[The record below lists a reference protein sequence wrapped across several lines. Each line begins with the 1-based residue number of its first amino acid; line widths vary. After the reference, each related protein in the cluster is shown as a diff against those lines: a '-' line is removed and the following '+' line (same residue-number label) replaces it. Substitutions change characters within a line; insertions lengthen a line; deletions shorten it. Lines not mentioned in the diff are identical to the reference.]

1 MGAAAVPIMMGATSL
16 GQAYFGSRRSGE
28 EKRLLGAQTNQL
40 NQLSGQGASLFGAGM
55 PAMRSAIS
63 YYDTLLRGDRAS
75 QAQAL
80 AGPVAGITDLYRGTE
95 ANLQRSG
102 VRGGVKDLA
111 TAELGRDRANQI
123 GQLTAGV
130 QPQAASAL
138 AAMGSSATGQAQ
150 GATGGA
156 AAGFGGMAQGATAH
170 RMNRADALGN
180 ATSDIGELLFHAW
193 RSKAGGGS
201 KPAGP
206 NIGTRLPLPTAPG
219 MG

>member
-28 EKRLLGAQTNQL
+28 EKRLLNAQTNQL

-80 AGPVAGITDLYRGTE
+80 AGPMAGITDLYRGAE
-95 ANLQRSG
+95 ANMQRTG
-102 VRGGVKDLA
+102 VRGGVKDLM
-111 TAELGRDRANQI
+111 TAQLGRDRTNQI

-130 QPQAASAL
+130 QPMAASAL
-138 AAMGSSATGQAQ
+138 ASLGSSATGQAQ

-156 AAGFGGMAQGATAH
+156 AIGFGGMAQGATAD
-170 RMNRADALGN
+170 RMNRADAIGN

-193 RSKAGGGS
+193 RGRGGAAG
-201 KPAGP
+201 KPSGP
-206 NIGTRLPLPTAPG
+206 NIGTRIPVPTAPAYG
-219 MG
+219 